1 MKKIRKY
8 IFLYM
13 LYLYITVVLISCSGK
28 KVLFINDPYFD
39 HFASSSNKFYKIR
52 KSFTLLKGG
61 YRCDF
66 INPEESEDLSLQIKD
81 ALESGEYDALIT
93 FYLSYHSLEIPEDF
107 PVVLIGGSQEIL
119 YPSLSQVVSSDMDAL
134 RSVGEKLEVFWM
146 EEGIIPLT
154 VFWEKPLYAEEER
167 LVLENSWNDENRHIL
182 QDNWLNLDINSANSE
197 KRLEDFFKRYDFE
210 SSKYIVFAYC
220 APVYK
225 EFMRVFPEDPELPL
239 ILNIPEN
246 PVLPESI
253 YGFITE
259 DSLGL
264 ISAAAKSLKEN
275 SPGDII
281 KVQNKFIKK

>member
-1 MKKIRKY
+1 M
-8 IFLYM
+8 
-13 LYLYITVVLISCSGK
+13 
-28 KVLFINDPYFD
+28 
-39 HFASSSNKFYKIR
+39 IR
-52 KSFTLLKGG
+52 KSFTLIKGG

-66 INPEESEDLSLQIKD
+66 INPEESEDLSLQIKE
-81 ALESGEYDALIT
+81 ALGSGKYDALIT
-93 FYLSYHSLEIPEDF
+93 FYLSYHSLEIPKDF

-119 YPSLSQVVSSDMDAL
+119 YPSLIQIVSSDMEAL
-134 RSVGEKLEVFWM
+134 RSVGEELEILWM
-146 EEGIIPLT
+146 EEGRIPLT
-154 VFWEKPLYAEEER
+154 VFWGKPLYAEEER

-182 QDNWLNLDINSANSE
+182 QENWLNLDINSANSE
-197 KRLEDFFKRYDFE
+197 KRLEDFFKKYDFE

-225 EFMRVFPEDPELPL
+225 EFMRVFPEYEELPL

-259 DSLGL
+259 DYLGL
-264 ISAAAKSLKEN
+264 ISEAVKSLKED

-281 KVQNKFIKK
+281 KVENKFIKK